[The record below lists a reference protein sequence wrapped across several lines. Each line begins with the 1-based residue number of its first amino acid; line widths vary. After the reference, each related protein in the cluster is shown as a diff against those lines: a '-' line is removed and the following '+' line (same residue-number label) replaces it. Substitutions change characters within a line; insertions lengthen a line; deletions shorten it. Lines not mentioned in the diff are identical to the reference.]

1 MRAGSLKEVLRF
13 EELTKVKTPTGAI
26 SKEYKEVFKC
36 KAHRKKQSILIGD
49 ENAKEEFIGQMVVMV
64 VRKYP
69 NINYNCRVKWA
80 FATWEIKMIEPDG
93 GTLTLTLKKVNV

>member
-36 KAHRKKQSILIGD
+36 KAYRKKQSILIGD

>member
-36 KAHRKKQSILIGD
+36 KAYRKKQSILIGD

-93 GTLTLTLKKVNV
+93 GTLTLTLKKVNI